1 MKLSILPLTHPVAVS
16 PSLPHP
22 EPISYSISP
31 CPPSPLPRTSPLAAR
46 APSRTRRAAAQGGP
60 RARRAHCRRRPHRH
74 LPGRRHAARLHPH
87 RGLPRRAAV
96 LRQGGGEVILKLVGR
111 LGATIFVLEWAALA
125 LAFEL
130 RLDDRTTALYGGS
143 APAARATE
151 GGRRV
156 AAAGFPSRHRS
167 PGVEGLCVIDHGLDL
182 RSCLKP
188 LHTGRGRWTRC
199 VVSSPMSPPPP
210 GPRRRPSSTRHQHV
224 VGGRSMELRSI
235 FCIWNRIFI
244 FAF

>member
-111 LGATIFVLEWAALA
+111 LGAAIFVLEWAALA

-130 RLDDRTTALYGGS
+130 RLDDDGGAPDPPPTAPLPS
-143 APAARATE
+143 TA
-151 GGRRV
+151 GRR
-156 AAAGFPSRHRS
+156 
-167 PGVEGLCVIDHGLDL
+167 
-182 RSCLKP
+182 P
-188 LHTGRGRWTRC
+188 LL
-199 VVSSPMSPPPP
+199 
-210 GPRRRPSSTRHQHV
+210 GPRRGSDESRRQVSHPATEAPGSRVSASLTTAWTT
-224 VGGRSMELRSI
+224 G
-235 FCIWNRIFI
+235 
-244 FAF
+244 AA